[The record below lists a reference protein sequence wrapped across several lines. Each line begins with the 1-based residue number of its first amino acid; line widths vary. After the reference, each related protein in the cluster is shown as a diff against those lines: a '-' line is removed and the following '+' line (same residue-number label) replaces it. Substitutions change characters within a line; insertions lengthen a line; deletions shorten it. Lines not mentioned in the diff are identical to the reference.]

1 MKSKLTIFFFLIS
14 IFSYSQ
20 CLNTDSLS
28 TNNITHTNALAC
40 WNSAPVADHYI
51 VHYREL
57 GVLNWNNLAGIA
69 ANDTT
74 RNIPGLDP
82 LTTYEWQ
89 IKTFCDTT
97 NQPNSG
103 WSYSDTFTT
112 IAFIAAPFNPIVN
125 KSLGSLQCN
134 VQTELY
140 LKITQAANEPDI
152 GTSII
157 TSDDGY
163 FNLNSIS
170 SGDSVGYAKL
180 STMNQNIT
188 SVLNAGIIT
197 GQNYAIINSYDST
210 GALIGFFSIENTN
223 SGIKIS
229 STSLNDGNNYT
240 SGYASEIYLTNLFVN
255 PEDPGILQFENNI
268 TSELNDQKI
277 TNDTFQIWCNATTI
291 IEQIEE
297 KEIINIIDLLGRKGE
312 NKKSAFQ
319 IIRLSDGSLEKK
331 IIIKKK

>member
-1 MKSKLTIFFFLIS
+1 MKSKLTIYFLFIS
-14 IFSYSQ
+14 TLSYSQ
-20 CLNTDSLS
+20 CLNADSLS

-40 WNSAPVADHYI
+40 WKSAPVADHYI
-51 VHYREL
+51 IHYREL
-57 GVLNWNNLAGIA
+57 GALNWNNLAGIA

-112 IAFIAAPFNPIVN
+112 NAFIAAPFNPVVN

-140 LKITQAANEPDI
+140 LKITQTANEPDI

-170 SGDSVGYAKL
+170 SGDSVGYAIL
-180 STMNQNIT
+180 NTLNQNIT
-188 SVLNAGIIT
+188 SVLSVGIIT
-197 GQNYAIINSYDST
+197 GQNYATINSYDST
-210 GALIGFFSIENTN
+210 GSLIGFFSIENTN
-223 SGIKIS
+223 NGIKIS

-240 SGYASEIYLTNLFVN
+240 SGYTSEIYLTNLFVN
-255 PEDPGILQFENNI
+255 PEDPGDLQFENNI

-277 TNDTFQIWCNATTI
+277 TNDTFQILCSTAII
-291 IEQIEE
+291 IEPIKE
-297 KEIINIIDLLGRKGE
+297 KEIIEIFDLLGRKDE
-312 NKKSAFQ
+312 IKKSTFQ